1 MTLGASVFTSLTV
14 FIFCAP
20 KNTKMK
26 LRQLTK
32 EVDSLHSYM
41 NLDFLINHD
50 RVNLNIKAIHHEKQ
64 SLFQKCEDSS
74 ML

>member
-1 MTLGASVFTSLTV
+1 MKLEVFTSLTV
-14 FIFCAP
+14 LIFCAP

-50 RVNLNIKAIHHEKQ
+50 RVHLNIKAIHHEKQ